1 MHQSSR
7 AGRDLKET
15 ARKRVL
21 GVAYWCFF
29 ANAFLVA
36 CDMVF
41 FIRRGSCGAYAA
53 ERDKLA
59 FRPFPFQH
67 QSVCAW

>member
-53 ERDKLA
+53 G
-59 FRPFPFQH
+59 
-67 QSVCAW
+67 

>member
-21 GVAYWCFF
+21 SVAYWCFF

-53 ERDKLA
+53 G
-59 FRPFPFQH
+59 
-67 QSVCAW
+67 